1 MDDADLDFSNPEV
14 IESFL
19 NDFPKESTHHHA
31 CTHTHTCNPPGPDL
45 SHTHTCFHVHTQIV
59 PAVSSDEP
67 AIESPKK
74 SSSKKGNREAVRKYR
89 QKKKARAASLEDEVA
104 QLRDLNQ
111 QLMRKLQGQAALEA
125 EVLRLRCLLVDIRG
139 RIEGEIGSFP
149 YQKPVAQGNLIP
161 GAHVLNSC
169 ELRCDDQVYCMQGKP
184 GVDNGAVNGQGFAAC
199 EMGSVQCMGNFS
211 SGSEFLGCGRGNV
224 IATTCPSN
232 ANDNKGAG
240 SAT

>member
-19 NDFPKESTHHHA
+19 NDFPKDTTHHHA

-59 PAVSSDEP
+59 PAVSSDDP
-67 AIESPKK
+67 GVESAEK
-74 SSSKKGNREAVRKYR
+74 SSSKKRPFGNREAVRKYR
-89 QKKKARAASLEDEVA
+89 EKKKARAASLEDEVV
-104 QLRDLNQ
+104 QLRTLNQ
-111 QLMRKLQGQAALEA
+111 QLMRRLQGQAALEA

-149 YQKPVAQGNLIP
+149 YQKPVAPGNLMS

-169 ELRCDDQVYCMQGKP
+169 ELRCDDQVHCLQGKP
-184 GVDNGAVNGQGFAAC
+184 GVDNGVVNGQGFSAC

-211 SGSEFLGCGRGNV
+211 SGSEFLGCGRG
-224 IATTCPSN
+224 CPD
-232 ANDNKGAG
+232 ANEGKGAG
-240 SAT
+240 AEG